1 MGKRVCS
8 LQNVA
13 YHSQPRSRLQTAS
26 AVNEGISSHGIHILI
41 ETHRDLLIDFAHLEL
56 KRKIRSGNHVAT
68 FGGRLRSKKAVA
80 VKVYTPQHFT
90 EEVVGEFSH
99 EAALCASLRHPNVV
113 ELSDCVLPSEIP
125 VSSAS
130 SSRTGF
136 SKLQPKMTVTGTV
149 EYMAP
154 EMIDSRTGL
163 AAYAEAADVYS
174 LAITFWDILYPH
186 REKYPDTSNNHLL
199 VFESV
204 LSGTRPPID
213 EHETMNEAVPPRL
226 LDLITSAW
234 KSDPKIRP
242 TARQM
247 VQELENTQGELL
259 ATLTQDL
266 LPETAGNVESSVQMF
281 TGEYAVDRMEHL
293 RVIASRSEGI
303 RLGRALMD
311 AGFLHHFEHS
321 CGFRDCDT
329 RIYFLDDDNIS
340 FCQPLAF
347 LEESIRDSDDAPR
360 SPPSFHLQSTS
371 SATKLRKRARLLSH
385 LASTFSRSASDISS
399 MSQGQCSCRLL
410 GQLQEIPVT
419 PSSGR
424 HRRRRQRQASTRNS
438 SSSNGRSP
446 VKALSPTRWQRHRRT
461 EQENS
466 LRSKLLDDDQDPCI
480 IDIVRDG
487 AEVRN
492 NMALNILDGKTRDLM
507 TASYAIPDLETAVK
521 QGEVTVVQPL
531 MMVRMVLVENCLS
544 MSDEYFIGDGVQPD
558 DLYEYIGECYA
569 SSRVPPKS
577 SRNEQKPPKKY
588 GSRGAF
594 LQELTTLSAA
604 VEIESR
610 VQEHWTSYRKVFKEG
625 RVVFNARS
633 KQLREAPGTKIAVA
647 NLFEKLP
654 VRRKDLSRNRKYR
667 SRVIQNV
674 HNFCVSMSMIWPS
687 LSFDIR
693 YEATP
698 IFVLKIAAPSDHY
711 DVSPVGQ
718 KGEVLFKNPEQLHQ
732 FLFEFVE
739 VRIYGRK
746 SLFCVRYRHFVTC
759 SCCSGLQDR
768 PPTSNYIGDPAAVPL
783 VHDPDED
790 VVPRYLVTA
799 SQGWRNEEIPLS
811 SQRYN
816 YIQVD
821 DSDCGF
827 IAEDDEQLSRES
839 ESHSGWSSAFGEHNV
854 LVEQQQSE
862 SHLVGN
868 LIRCRAC
875 GHFSDIRTSVQADP
889 DSEVNFRVDSGATG
903 SLVSEPSDS
912 QSADVACEGLAQEDD
927 DVGRAERC
935 LEDVFFAKRPH
946 RLVMKQKYRQ
956 MLSKPDT
963 FDCADVMLDLCQEQF
978 HNEDDHHDKDYSD
991 DERDNPIQ
999 SADIPRR
1006 RDSDARSPHDTP
1018 MFATPSTKSDY
1029 FALGTV
1035 ERQANSFLSN
1045 WINSKITPVKNFAGA
1060 LRIDSVHVVK
1070 GDREIKISKSTL
1082 AKLQVIRQV
1091 DRKFILVRADTLRG
1105 KLVLC
1110 IDQHAADERVRL
1122 EQLEEEMFGRDGS
1135 LRRVEIQEHEPP
1147 LVLRMNFK
1155 EREVEKKA
1163 ANADDFRDFIQFL
1176 SRTGKSY
1183 PHSRIRPPVITRLL
1197 HSRACRS
1204 AIMFGDHLS
1213 LGQCRDLI
1221 EDLKTCQLP
1230 FQCAHGR
1237 PSVVPL
1243 AEIHN
1248 ADLK

>member
-1 MGKRVCS
+1 
-8 LQNVA
+8 
-13 YHSQPRSRLQTAS
+13 
-26 AVNEGISSHGIHILI
+26 
-41 ETHRDLLIDFAHLEL
+41 
-56 KRKIRSGNHVAT
+56 
-68 FGGRLRSKKAVA
+68 
-80 VKVYTPQHFT
+80 
-90 EEVVGEFSH
+90 
-99 EAALCASLRHPNVV
+99 
-113 ELSDCVLPSEIP
+113 
-125 VSSAS
+125 
-130 SSRTGF
+130 
-136 SKLQPKMTVTGTV
+136 
-149 EYMAP
+149 
-154 EMIDSRTGL
+154 
-163 AAYAEAADVYS
+163 
-174 LAITFWDILYPH
+174 
-186 REKYPDTSNNHLL
+186 
-199 VFESV
+199 
-204 LSGTRPPID
+204 
-213 EHETMNEAVPPRL
+213 
-226 LDLITSAW
+226 
-234 KSDPKIRP
+234 
-242 TARQM
+242 
-247 VQELENTQGELL
+247 
-259 ATLTQDL
+259 
-266 LPETAGNVESSVQMF
+266 
-281 TGEYAVDRMEHL
+281 
-293 RVIASRSEGI
+293 
-303 RLGRALMD
+303 
-311 AGFLHHFEHS
+311 
-321 CGFRDCDT
+321 
-329 RIYFLDDDNIS
+329 
-340 FCQPLAF
+340 
-347 LEESIRDSDDAPR
+347 
-360 SPPSFHLQSTS
+360 
-371 SATKLRKRARLLSH
+371 
-385 LASTFSRSASDISS
+385 
-399 MSQGQCSCRLL
+399 
-410 GQLQEIPVT
+410 
-419 PSSGR
+419 
-424 HRRRRQRQASTRNS
+424 
-438 SSSNGRSP
+438 
-446 VKALSPTRWQRHRRT
+446 
-461 EQENS
+461 
-466 LRSKLLDDDQDPCI
+466 
-480 IDIVRDG
+480 
-487 AEVRN
+487 
-492 NMALNILDGKTRDLM
+492 MALNILDGKTRDLM

-521 QGEVTVVQPL
+521 QAIYNSIDAHAKTIKLVVD
-531 MMVRMVLVENCLS
+531 VIYAS
-544 MSDEYFIGDGVQPD
+544 FTATDDGDGVQPD

-693 YEATP
+693 YEGEDVRPVVIPAAKSCHERFLGHFGQLLGKDLQYVDFSSKAFRFSVRGYLAFIPGASGGLGQGIKQAKSYYQFAFLENEWVEECHRICSRVITEAALQILSATP

-739 VRIYGRK
+739 
-746 SLFCVRYRHFVTC
+746 SLAAAEFNRTQVGNRYFVCVIGISSHVHAAQASKTV
-759 SCCSGLQDR
+759 S
-768 PPTSNYIGDPAAVPL
+768 PTSNYIGDPTAVPL

-827 IAEDDEQLSRES
+827 IAENDEQLSRES

-854 LVEQQQSE
+854 LVEKQQSE
-862 SHLVGN
+862 SYLVGN

-889 DSEVNFRVDSGATG
+889 DSEVNFRVDSGSTG

-927 DVGRAERC
+927 DVGRAERS

-946 RLVMKQKYRQ
+946 RLVMKQKISADVEDSGAVAPW
-956 MLSKPDT
+956 LSSKPDT

-999 SADIPRR
+999 STDIPRR

-1060 LRIDSVHVVK
+1060 LRIDNVHVVK

-1155 EREVEKKA
+1155 EREVLNHYEDLIRSWGFGFESITSEPESIFRKSGSVDKYRVLLYATPKVEKKA